1 MVGQPGRF
9 PPPSFAALPAG
20 RVIPLRLSL
29 PLPFATP
36 GLADGHRLLAP
47 RKSTRPKGA
56 KTMSKTSKTTS
67 TKTEAP
73 RADVYTRVTDR
84 IVSDLEKG
92 VRTWLKP
99 WSAEHATDRL
109 PLRISAHRGRH
120 FRLIVDGLSA

>member
-1 MVGQPGRF
+1 
-9 PPPSFAALPAG
+9 
-20 RVIPLRLSL
+20 
-29 PLPFATP
+29 
-36 GLADGHRLLAP
+36 
-47 RKSTRPKGA
+47 
-56 KTMSKTSKTTS
+56 MSKTSKTTS